1 MLKRP
6 ALARLSLLSLLLAAS
21 VLAADI
27 GDTQLKIEASV
38 GAGAEGKPLDGHL
51 VVILSR
57 DASAE
62 PRMQFTPYAIS
73 SQFQDQF
80 QDLRFRGSQQAFGV
94 DVVALAPGKPMV
106 VNGETIGFPARHL
119 ADIPSGDYYVQAVF
133 NVYETYHLASGKT
146 VKLAPDR
153 GEGQHWATKPGNF
166 YSAPVKLHVD
176 PSLRRT
182 LRLTLDKVIPP
193 IPPAPDTKYLKHFK
207 IKSDK
212 LSQFWGRDVFLG
224 ANVLLPE
231 GWEEHPNAHY
241 PLIVY
246 HSHFPGNRAAN
257 VDFRTT
263 PPTAEMTARERSGA
277 EYGYKLFQD
286 WTSGRLPHVI
296 LISIQHANPYFDDSY
311 AVNSANLG
319 PYGDAIIE
327 ELVPEVEKRFRGI
340 GQGWARATY
349 GGSTGGWECVASQ
362 ILYPDFYNGVWTNGP
377 DATDFHAL
385 QNVNLYSD
393 TNAYYRFGYWGE
405 KVPIASQRLPDG
417 TIIGEMELDN
427 RYEYVQGTH
436 GRAGEQWDI
445 LQAVFSPAGADGY
458 PQPIFDKLTGTID
471 KQVAGYWHDHYD
483 LNVILQR
490 DWKTLGPKLEG
501 KLHFIA
507 GESDRY
513 FQNNDV
519 HLMENFLMTT
529 TNPHSDATF
538 DYGFRRGHEY
548 TGAPHLSSS
557 EASGTQ
563 TQRLIPL
570 MVEHF
575 LQTAPQG
582 ADTTSWRY

>member
-1 MLKRP
+1 
-6 ALARLSLLSLLLAAS
+6 
-21 VLAADI
+21 
-27 GDTQLKIEASV
+27 
-38 GAGAEGKPLDGHL
+38 
-51 VVILSR
+51 
-57 DASAE
+57 
-62 PRMQFTPYAIS
+62 
-73 SQFQDQF
+73 
-80 QDLRFRGSQQAFGV
+80 
-94 DVVALAPGKPMV
+94 
-106 VNGETIGFPARHL
+106 
-119 ADIPSGDYYVQAVF
+119 
-133 NVYETYHLASGKT
+133 

-166 YSAPVKLHVD
+166 YSTPVKLHVD
-176 PSLRRT
+176 PTVGGT
-182 LRLTLDKVIPP
+182 LKLTLDKIIPP
-193 IPPAPDTKYLKHFK
+193 IPPASDTKYLKHIQ
-207 IKSDK
+207 IKSEK

-231 GWEEHPNAHY
+231 GWEEHPNARY

-246 HSHFPGNRAAN
+246 QSHFPGNRAAS
-257 VDFRTT
+257 VDFRST
-263 PPTAEMTARERSGA
+263 PPTAGLTGRERSSA
-277 EYGYKLFQD
+277 EYGYKLYQD

-327 ELVPEVEKRFRGI
+327 ELIPEVEKRFRGI

-349 GGSTGGWECVASQ
+349 GGSTGGWECIAHQ

-385 QNVNLYSD
+385 QNVDLYND
-393 TNAYYRFGYWGE
+393 TNAYYRIGYWGE
-405 KVPIASQRLPDG
+405 NVPIASQRLPDG

-436 GRAGEQWDI
+436 GRAGQQWDI

-458 PQPIFDKLTGTID
+458 PQPIYDKLTGAID
-471 KQVAGYWHDHYD
+471 KQVAAYWHDHYD

-519 HLMENFLMTT
+519 HLMENFLKSTK
-529 TNPHSDATF
+529 NPHSDATF

-548 TGAPHLSSS
+548 TGTPGESATV
-557 EASGTQ
+557 ASGTQ
-563 TQRLIPL
+563 TQRLLPL

-575 LQTAPQG
+575 LQTAPPG

>member
-1 MLKRP
+1 MKRP
-6 ALARLSLLSLLLAAS
+6 ALARLSFLLLLLPVSALPAE
-21 VLAADI
+21 APH
-27 GDTQLKIEASV
+27 TKLKIEATV
-38 GAGAEGKPLDGHL
+38 RGVDGKPLDGHL

-62 PRMQFTPYAIS
+62 PRTQFTPYAIS

-80 QDLRFRGSQQAFGV
+80 QDLHFRASQQAFGV
-94 DVVALAPGKPMV
+94 DADSLAPGNPIV
-106 VNGETIGFPARHL
+106 VDDGSIGFPAKHL
-119 ADIPSGDYYVQAVF
+119 ADIPPGDYYVQGVF

-166 YSAPVKLHVD
+166 YSTPVKLHVD
-176 PSLRRT
+176 PSAGGT
-182 LRLTLDKVIPP
+182 LKLTLDKIIPP
-193 IPPAPDTKYLKHFK
+193 IPRASDTKYLKHIQ
-207 IKSDK
+207 IKSEK

-231 GWEEHPNAHY
+231 GWEEHPNARY

-246 HSHFPGNRAAN
+246 QSHFPGNRAAS
-257 VDFRTT
+257 VDFRST
-263 PPTAEMTARERSGA
+263 PPTAGLTGRERSSA
-277 EYGYKLFQD
+277 EYGYKLYQD

-327 ELVPEVEKRFRGI
+327 ELIPEVEKRFRGI

-349 GGSTGGWECVASQ
+349 GGSTGGWECIAHQ

-385 QNVNLYSD
+385 QNVDLYND
-393 TNAYYRFGYWGE
+393 TNAYYRIGYWGE
-405 KVPIASQRLPDG
+405 NVPIASQRLPDG

-436 GRAGEQWDI
+436 GRAGQQWDI

-458 PQPIFDKLTGTID
+458 PQPIYDKLTGAID
-471 KQVAGYWHDHYD
+471 KQVAAYWHDHYD

-519 HLMENFLMTT
+519 HLMENFLKSTK
-529 TNPHSDATF
+529 NPHSDVTF

-548 TGAPHLSSS
+548 TGTPGESATV
-557 EASGTQ
+557 ASGTQ
-563 TQRLIPL
+563 TQRLLPL

-575 LQTAPQG
+575 LQTAPPG

>member
-1 MLKRP
+1 MRRL
-6 ALARLSLLSLLLAAS
+6 ALARLSFLFLLLPVCALPAE
-21 VLAADI
+21 APH
-27 GDTQLKIEASV
+27 TKLKIEATVRS
-38 GAGAEGKPLDGHL
+38 ADGKPLDGHL

-57 DASAE
+57 DASSE
-62 PRMQFTPYAIS
+62 PRTQFTPYAIS

-80 QDLRFRGSQQAFGV
+80 QDLHFRASQQAFGV
-94 DVVALAPGKPMV
+94 DADSLAPRMPIV
-106 VNGETIGFPARHL
+106 VDEGSIGFPAKHL
-119 ADIPSGDYYVQAVF
+119 ADIPPGDYYVQGVF

-166 YSAPVKLHVD
+166 YSTPVKLHVD
-176 PSLRRT
+176 PTVGGT
-182 LRLTLDKVIPP
+182 LKLTLDKIIPP
-193 IPPAPDTKYLKHFK
+193 IPPASDTKYLKHIQ
-207 IKSDK
+207 IKSEK
-212 LSQFWGRDVFLG
+212 LSQFWGRDVYLG

-231 GWEEHPNAHY
+231 GWEEHPNARY

-246 HSHFPGNRAAN
+246 QSHFPGNHAAN
-257 VDFRTT
+257 VEFRST
-263 PPTAEMTARERSGA
+263 PPTTGMTGRERSSA
-277 EYGYKLFQD
+277 EYGYKLYQD

-327 ELVPEVEKRFRGI
+327 ELIPEVEKRFRGI

-349 GGSTGGWECVASQ
+349 GGSTGGWECIAHQ

-385 QNVNLYSD
+385 QNVDLYND
-393 TNAYYRFGYWGE
+393 TNAYYRIGYWGE

-436 GRAGEQWDI
+436 GRAGQQWDI

-458 PQPIFDKLTGTID
+458 PQPIYDKLTGTID
-471 KQVAGYWHDHYD
+471 KQVAAYWHDHYD

-490 DWKTLGPKLEG
+490 NWKTLGPKLEG

-519 HLMENFLMTT
+519 HLMENFLKIT

-548 TGAPHLSSS
+548 TGAPGESAT

-563 TQRLIPL
+563 TQRLLPL

-575 LQTAPQG
+575 LQTAPPG